1 MRIPLAEFVHSVPF
15 CQGVSAVL
23 PRGTNIGYV
32 SVLGLRFVFAI
43 IREGKIPKAFKVGLR
58 LFLESLGDYCER
70 DKRYPPLGNPL
81 AKTPFFATITVDY
94 QQTTLYNDSRL
105 PPGNGAVKRE
115 QSQII

>member
-1 MRIPLAEFVHSVPF
+1 M
-15 CQGVSAVL
+15 
-23 PRGTNIGYV
+23 GTTAY
-32 SVLGLRFVFAI
+32 
-43 IREGKIPKAFKVGLR
+43 KAFKVRLR
-58 LFLESLGDYCER
+58 LFLENLGDYCER

-94 QQTTLYNDSRL
+94 QQTTLYNDLRL